1 MKKNLI
7 YGIHPIIE
15 ALEAGKEFD
24 KIFMKR
30 ALHSEEALRI
40 TAVAK
45 ERCIPVMMVPEE
57 KLNRLTVKNHQGV
70 VAFLTDIEYIHLEM
84 LIPQLFESGKMP
96 FIVLLDGITDVRNF
110 GAIARTAE
118 CAGADA
124 IVIPERGSV
133 SVTPDAVKTSAGA
146 LSRIP
151 VCRVGSIPTAIGL
164 LRDSGIRVVAA
175 SEKAASIYTE
185 ENLTLPLALVMGA
198 EDVGPGEQTLRMAD
212 SIVAIP
218 QQGSIGSLNVSVAAG
233 ILLYEVVRQENVSAD
248 N

>member
-7 YGIHPIIE
+7 YGIHPIME

-30 ALHSEEALRI
+30 ALRTEESLRI

-57 KLNRLTVKNHQGV
+57 KLNRLTVKSHQGV
-70 VAFLTDIEYIHLEM
+70 VAFLTDIEYTHLEM
-84 LIPQLFESGKMP
+84 LIPQLFEAGKMP
-96 FIVLLDGITDVRNF
+96 FVVLLDGITDVRNF

-151 VCRVGSIPTAIGL
+151 VCRVSSIPTAISL

-175 SEKAASIYTE
+175 SEKAAALYTE
-185 ENLTLPLALVMGA
+185 ENMTLPLALVMGA

-218 QQGSIGSLNVSVAAG
+218 QQGTIGSLNVSVAAG
-233 ILLYEVVRQENVSAD
+233 ILLYEVVRQENISA
-248 N
+248 NH